1 MTKPTTIYQVILDKS
16 GSMSDSI
23 DNSISGFNEQIHKI
37 RSTAMEFPD
46 QDIRIGLT
54 VFNDHV
60 ENLYFNRPPEQVPFL
75 TPENYVPSGF
85 TALLDAIGQTCTKI
99 EKSIDASNQAANT
112 TVVVVIIT
120 DGHENASTEYTL
132 QEIRRMI
139 ERLES
144 RGKWTFS
151 FIGATLDAVDTAARM
166 SIKRQNSYSYDK
178 EHMRT
183 EVWDTLSGSL
193 ASYMKKKSKG
203 EQLDNLFED

>member
-37 RSTAMEFPD
+37 RSTALEFPD

-54 VFNDHV
+54 VFNGHV

-75 TPENYVPSGF
+75 TPENYIPSGY

-120 DGHENASTEYTL
+120 DGHENASKEYTL

-151 FIGATLDAVDTAARM
+151 FIGATLDAVDTAASL
-166 SIKRQNSYSYDK
+166 SISRYNSYSYSK
-178 EHMRT
+178 ENMVH
-183 EVWDTLSGSL
+183 EVWDKLSGTL
-193 ASYMKKKSKG
+193 AHYMKNKREGKNLG
-203 EQLDNLFED
+203 NLFEE